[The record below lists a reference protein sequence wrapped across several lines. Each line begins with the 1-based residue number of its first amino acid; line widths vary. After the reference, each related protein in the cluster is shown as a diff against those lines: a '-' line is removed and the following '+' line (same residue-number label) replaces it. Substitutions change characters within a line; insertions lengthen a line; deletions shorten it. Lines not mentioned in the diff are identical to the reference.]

1 MRNRRFKDHIRH
13 YFKRFA
19 EKLQETL
26 VRVVVALSFLAIISA
41 FGYTVYFCFF
51 DFSLSRTIAG
61 CISTYAFIHL
71 NSSLNGR

>member
-1 MRNRRFKDHIRH
+1 MRNRKFKDHIRF
-13 YFKRFA
+13 YFRKFA
-19 EKLQETL
+19 EKLQDTI
-26 VRVVVALSFLAIISA
+26 VRVVVALSFLALVSA

-61 CISTYAFIHL
+61 CISLYAFIHL